1 MSVDRVRSVFGGE
14 AFGRLVVNETL
25 STISADVR
33 HQRVV
38 HYSFLLDAT
47 ERLVSALGVSNV
59 NEALDRAES
68 LVAAESDYSAKCAA
82 HEANVQAHLLALDVY
97 HTEVKALGERLV
109 EVDAIVA
116 GFAAREASIVAREKT
131 ESDAEQKVVALVAS
145 APAKK

>member
-14 AFGRLVVNETL
+14 AFGRLVVNESL

-33 HQRVV
+33 HQRVIY
-38 HYSFLLDAT
+38 YSFLLDAA
-47 ERLVSALGVSNV
+47 ERLVSALGVSNI

-82 HEANVQAHLLALDVY
+82 HEANVQAHLLAVDVY
-97 HTEVKALGERLV
+97 HAEVKALNDRLA

-116 GFAAREASIVAREKT
+116 GFAAREASIAAREKSV
-131 ESDAEQKVVALVAS
+131 SDAEQKVVALVSS

>member
-14 AFGRLVVNETL
+14 AFGRLIVNEVL

-38 HYSFLLDAT
+38 HYSFLLDAV
-47 ERLVSALGVSNV
+47 ERLVSALGTSNI

-82 HEANVQAHLLALDVY
+82 HEANVQAHLLAVDAY
-97 HTEVKALGERLV
+97 HAEVKALNDRLA
-109 EVDAIVA
+109 EVDATVA
-116 GFAAREASIVAREKT
+116 GFAAREASIAAREKT
-131 ESDAEQKVVALVAS
+131 LSDAEQKIVALVAS